1 MKEGPGRALEKAMY
15 TGTMIEQLFAAVE
28 WAEHQAA
35 NRAAMETAELE
46 RLYLAASYEVDGQK
60 LLGVA

>member
-1 MKEGPGRALEKAMY
+1 
-15 TGTMIEQLFAAVE
+15 MIEQLFAAVE